1 VGLLE
6 FGLSFTDLLHLKHSL
21 HDKLILTLLINMA
34 LALTLPWKKEL
45 GVPTLVEWDQQNGR
59 IGLYME

>member
-1 VGLLE
+1 
-6 FGLSFTDLLHLKHSL
+6 
-21 HDKLILTLLINMA
+21 MA